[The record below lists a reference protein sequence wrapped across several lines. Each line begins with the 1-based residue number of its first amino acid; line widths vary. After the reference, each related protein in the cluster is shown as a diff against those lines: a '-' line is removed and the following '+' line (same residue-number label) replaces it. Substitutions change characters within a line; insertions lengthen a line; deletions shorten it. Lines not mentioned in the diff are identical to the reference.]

1 MKHSTYYSDDD
12 KREASVLQNNFLGKE
27 FKVICCTFDGAC
39 KTTKDFFERADKIHT
54 EQFDTL
60 DEAENYA
67 EEWVLQK

>member
-39 KTTKDFFERADKIHT
+39 KTTKDFFTRANMIHR

-60 DEAENYA
+60 QEAEDYA